1 MRKRAWMY
9 WLNPIYPAC
18 FQIESIFHNDTRKFV
33 RRVTRTHEESK
44 KTFSFDSKRLI
55 PYLIE
60 KEKTEYILSFATEAV
75 IASDTEFIS
84 IFLES
89 KYKKL
94 VKKQLATLID
104 CAIDCDSTP
113 EMKILLLNYRSENNL
128 YREHKCEL

>member
-18 FQIESIFHNDTRKFV
+18 FQIESIFNNDMRKFV
-33 RRVTRTHEESK
+33 RRVTRTQEESK
-44 KTFSFDSKRLI
+44 KTFSFDYERLI
-55 PYLIE
+55 PYLRE
-60 KEKTEYILSFATEAV
+60 KKKPEYILSFATEAV
-75 IASDTEFIS
+75 IASDTEFIK

-104 CAIDCDSTP
+104 CAIDCDSSP
-113 EMKILLLNYRSENNL
+113 EMKLLLMNYRNRNGL
-128 YREHKCEL
+128 YHEHKFEL